1 MKNITLTALL
11 YLFTVALS
19 AQNSTFKLPDSC
31 VVANTQGLCADCG
44 YYYLSQGKSADAL
57 TYFEKAY
64 TFGHTRELLWMIY
77 QNKTSLRL
85 PFDTAIF
92 FKYDHYD
99 DLLYYA
105 NAMYFAR
112 RYDLAATICKKAIAA
127 NPAIEA
133 KLLLHHISRKGYQ
146 PFDLKLITTD
156 LTSADDMTESADYLF
171 ENQYYGQAKE
181 MYESSERIRHAP
193 HNIIGLHK
201 LSLIMKDVFDMDLFL
216 KSKDAHELILYADYF
231 STSAYEKQ
239 QYGDR
244 ILLLKQASLLMELA
258 VAQKEG
264 KQYLG
269 ALAQNY
275 SNQSWYLLLDA
286 NPQEAEKMASK
297 SLAVAPE
304 FEFAYTNL
312 AAALLLQG
320 KYDQA
325 EKVYRQWMDKPLNI
339 GVEGLL
345 ETIGDDPSAP
355 SSATFREA
363 FLQDLKDLERVGLT
377 HPDFSKIRAL
387 LEKK

>member
-11 YLFTVALS
+11 YLCTVALS

-31 VVANTQGLCADCG
+31 VVANTQPLCADCG
-44 YYYLSQGKSADAL
+44 YYYLSQGMYPEAL
-57 TYFEKAY
+57 AYFEKAY
-64 TFGHTRELLWMIY
+64 AFGHTKELLWMIY

-85 PFDTAIF
+85 PFDTAFF

-105 NAMYFAR
+105 KAMYFAR
-112 RYDLAATICKKAIAA
+112 RYDLAAAICKRAIAT

-133 KLLLHHISRKGYQ
+133 KLLLHNVCRTGNQ

-171 ENQYYGQAKE
+171 ENRYYDQAKA
-181 MYESSERIRHAP
+181 MYEGSEKIRHAP

-201 LSLIMKDVFDMDLFL
+201 LSLIMKEVFDMDLFF

-239 QYGDR
+239 QYSDR
-244 ILLLKQASLLMELA
+244 VLLLKQASLLIESAVLQKDGKEFELT
-258 VAQKEG
+258 
-264 KQYLG
+264 
-269 ALAQNY
+269 LAQNY
-275 SNQSWYLLLDA
+275 SIQSWYLLLDA
-286 NPQEAEKMASK
+286 NPQEAEKMALK
-297 SLAVAPE
+297 SLALAPE
-304 FEFAYTNL
+304 FEYAYTNL
-312 AAALLLQG
+312 AVALLLQG
-320 KYDQA
+320 KYELA
-325 EKVYRQWMDKPLNI
+325 EKLYRQWMDKPLNI

-345 ETIGDDPSAP
+345 ETIGDDSY
-355 SSATFREA
+355 ATFREV
-363 FLQDLKDLERVGLT
+363 FLHDLKQLEKAGIT